1 MFCFESNCS
10 KSSKQIYLRLLCS
23 FRWRCLVFLQGG
35 GSDCL
40 GIFIFLDS
48 EEREIPVREEDTFIP
63 HWFLFLVCVW
73 AQRWDEAWGVLSS
86 AAFRHCLPP
95 APGWPKKSHQPY
107 PGLVW
112 LQNFQGPLS
121 QGIHSA
127 CSHLHLALP
136 LACAY
141 ILLAKL
147 LSCMKRS
154 QTVRLRRS
162 KDWIKNWCLGD
173 PAVVWNLIQ
182 LK

>member
-1 MFCFESNCS
+1 MFSFSTRWWFWLFGDFYFPWFRGNRNPS
-10 KSSKQIYLRLLCS
+10 KGRGHLHSSLIS
-23 FRWRCLVFLQGG
+23 VFSVCL
-35 GSDCL
+35 STAL
-40 GIFIFLDS
+40 GRS
-48 EEREIPVREEDTFIP
+48 M
-63 HWFLFLVCVW
+63 
-73 AQRWDEAWGVLSS
+73 GVLSS

-95 APGWPKKSHQPY
+95 APGWPRKSHQPC

-112 LQNFQGPLS
+112 LQNFQGPLA

-141 ILLAKL
+141 ILLAKF
-147 LSCMKRS
+147 LSCVKRS